1 MTIDFKP
8 KGICAQKMTVS
19 AENGVITGAEIYG
32 GCDGNHKG
40 IISLITGMKLEDAIE
55 KMQGIRCGNKASSC
69 PDQLALALKELQAHD
84 A

>member
-1 MTIDFKP
+1 MTIDYTP

-40 IISLITGMKLEDAIE
+40 VISLITGMKLEDAIE
-55 KMQGIRCGNKASSC
+55 KMQGIRCGRKDSSC
-69 PDQLALALKELQAHD
+69 PDQLALALKELQAHG

>member
-1 MTIDFKP
+1 MTIDYTP

-19 AENGVITGAEIYG
+19 AEDGVITGAEIYG

-40 IISLITGMKLEDAIE
+40 VISLITGMKLEDAIS
-55 KMQGIRCGNKASSC
+55 KMQGIRCGRKDSSC
-69 PDQLALALKELQAHD
+69 PDQLALALKELQARG